1 MDAPREIAELVLQF
15 GLSQQPRILERA
27 GKEIAE
33 HRQRFERVGGALR
46 VIDADDE
53 QSEAPPSAA
62 DGNQDGG
69 VRVETRGEGPD
80 TPIAS
85 NTTKL
90 GRQQNRRIEFQ
101 IIK

>member
-1 MDAPREIAELVLQF
+1 MRRAESVKAFLIKQGVAP
-15 GLSQQPRILERA
+15 
-27 GKEIAE
+27 
-33 HRQRFERVGGALR
+33 
-46 VIDADDE
+46 D
-53 QSEAPPSAA
+53 
-62 DGNQDGG
+62 
-69 VRVETRGEGPD
+69 RVETRGEGPD